1 MSYQSR
7 LKTSLKNASNLTRA
21 RKCPTYLHFKSSGN
35 GCSQSLSGSA
45 SLSGFETFM
54 QKIVWKRSSSSS
66 SQTNRNQSKR
76 FQSKNEIWEKEK
88 EEEMLDLLQNQK
100 HFLKVWCTLQ
110 SQFYQHF
117 VSSFFIWNCYAQLFC
132 YENLCWYFFF
142 VEIKLLKLTID
153 INFTNLHNNNM
164 FRNCMVVKLNG
175 IFFPQVSNAR
185 AFEHN
190 AIWLVKC
197 CQIVLKLLPCAN
209 SKK

>member
-1 MSYQSR
+1 MFAKLEWKCKFEWFWNFYAKDR
-7 LKTSLKNASNLTRA
+7 LEEIIIFIITNESKSKQTFSVEKWDLRKRKRRRNAWFVA
-21 RKCPTYLHFKSSGN
+21 KS
-35 GCSQSLSGSA
+35 
-45 SLSGFETFM
+45 ETFFESLM
-54 QKIVWKRSSSSS
+54 HIAKSILPTFCQ
-66 SQTNRNQSKR
+66 
-76 FQSKNEIWEKEK
+76 
-88 EEEMLDLLQNQK
+88 
-100 HFLKVWCTLQ
+100 
-110 SQFYQHF
+110 
-117 VSSFFIWNCYAQLFC
+117 QLFHMKL
-132 YENLCWYFFF
+132 LCTAFLLWKFVLVFFF